1 MEALRAAS
9 PLSVG
14 DVTLV
19 PIERAGIRS
28 EMGNAGYWISAFKDV
43 VAVVVCDA
51 TGVRAI
57 ATDSTEIALEPLIQ
71 KTPDLDAIL
80 SAVAAPPTD

>member
-14 DVTLV
+14 DATLV

-28 EMGNAGYWISAFKDV
+28 DMGDAGYWISAFKEAF
-43 VAVVVCDA
+43 AVVVCDA
-51 TGVRAI
+51 SGVRALD
-57 ATDSTEIALEPLIQ
+57 ADSSEIALDALIR
-71 KTPDLDAIL
+71 KTPNLGAIL
-80 SAVAAPPTD
+80 SELSVS

>member
-19 PIERAGIRS
+19 PIERAWIRS
-28 EMGNAGYWISAFKDV
+28 DMCDAGYWISGFKEV
-43 VAVVVCDA
+43 FAVVVCDA
-51 TGVRAI
+51 SGVRAL
-57 ATDSTEIALEPLIQ
+57 ATDSSEIVLDALIR
-71 KTPDLDAIL
+71 KTPNLGAIL
-80 SAVAAPPTD
+80 SGL

>member
-1 MEALRAAS
+1 METLRAGS

-14 DVTLV
+14 DVTIV

-28 EMGNAGYWISAFKDV
+28 DMGVAGYWISAFKEV

-51 TGVRAI
+51 GEVRALD
-57 ATDSTEIALEPLIQ
+57 ADSSEIALDVLIR
-71 KTPDLDAIL
+71 KTPNLGAIL
-80 SAVAAPPTD
+80 SGL

>member
-1 MEALRAAS
+1 METLRAGS

-14 DVTLV
+14 DVTIV

-28 EMGNAGYWISAFKDV
+28 DMGDAGYWISAFKEV

-51 TGVRAI
+51 SGVRALDP
-57 ATDSTEIALEPLIQ
+57 DSQDIALDALIRE
-71 KTPDLDAIL
+71 TPNLGAIL
-80 SAVAAPPTD
+80 SGL

>member
-14 DVTLV
+14 DITLV

-28 EMGNAGYWISAFKDV
+28 DRGDAGYWTSAFKEV
-43 VAVVVCDA
+43 FAVVVCDA
-51 TGVRAI
+51 NGIRALD
-57 ATDSTEIALEPLIQ
+57 ADSSEIALDALIR
-71 KTPDLDAIL
+71 KTPNLGAIL
-80 SAVAAPPTD
+80 SKLSAS

>member
-1 MEALRAAS
+1 METLRAGS

-28 EMGNAGYWISAFKDV
+28 DMGDAGCWISAFKEV
-43 VAVVVCDA
+43 FAVVVCDA
-51 TGVRAI
+51 RGVRALD
-57 ATDSTEIALEPLIQ
+57 ADSSEIALDALIR
-71 KTPDLDAIL
+71 KTPDLGAIL
-80 SAVAAPPTD
+80 SNLSAS